1 MDEKDI
7 KLLTQ
12 VGEKYGY
19 IPESARE
26 KIALYSD
33 KKCYVNE
40 FLINEDNDIINLI
53 ELFKAAGELEELI
66 PESSADIKARY
77 SANNK
82 GALNTS
88 IMQKAIKAIFERC
101 VASGASDL
109 HIMVRDNEAIVKVRS
124 NGDLERVEM
133 FTAEKGNSYCRTIYT
148 TMCDVADKNFQP
160 KRAQNARISANH
172 LPDVLSGSR
181 VATTPTESGYY
192 MVCRLLYKPKDKN
205 PTLEQLGYEPF
216 HIEYLDRLKAKTSGV
231 TIISGPTGSGKSTT
245 LQVVISSLI
254 TDADGK
260 THVITVEDPP
270 EYTIFG
276 WESSLVQHTDALGN
290 LIERDVKDDL
300 GNLVYNDDGSVKRD
314 SVINKKIKCF
324 ATQTPVA
331 NAKTA
336 EQRSAAFNSAIS
348 AAMRLDP
355 DVIMIGEVRDSSS
368 AAAALQASMT
378 GHQVFTTIHA
388 NNAITIFSRLI
399 DIGAKK
405 ELACDADVI
414 CGLIAQRLV
423 KKLCDNCSIDIKDHL
438 HEIAKDEKKLSTF
451 KRLLVAYNLYSTYE
465 EIKHINSIE
474 ELMKN
479 VKTSENNNVTDLTG
493 VRIINHKGC
502 AECNYR
508 GIKGRSVVAEIIL
521 TDDRYMEL
529 VLEEKKSELKDY
541 WMKELKGVDMVM
553 HGLLKV
559 KKGISDPFELE
570 KELGYIEV
578 YKNVDKDNFIN
589 ILNDSELE
597 TANILLNSNKYCDDF
612 LKKYPQLQTNE
623 LQNNTKPAKKT
634 RKLTIK

>member
-1 MDEKDI
+1 MEDKDVI
-7 KLLTQ
+7 LLTQ
-12 VGEKYGY
+12 VGQKYSD

-40 FLINEDNDIINLI
+40 FLLNDDNDVINLV
-53 ELFKAAGELEELI
+53 ELFRATGELEELI

-109 HIMVRDNEAIVKVRS
+109 HIMVRENEAIVKVRS

-160 KRAQNARISANH
+160 KRAQNARIAANH
-172 LPDVLSGSR
+172 LPDVLSGAR
-181 VATTPTESGYY
+181 VATTPTDTGYY

-205 PTLEQLGYEPF
+205 PTLQQLGYEDF
-216 HIEYLDRLKAKTSGV
+216 HIEYLDRLKSKTSGV
-231 TIISGPTGSGKSTT
+231 TVISGPTGSGKSTT

-260 THVITVEDPP
+260 MHVITVEDPP
-270 EYTIFG
+270 EYSIFG
-276 WESSLVQHTDALGN
+276 WESSNVSHTDRDGN
-290 LIERDVKDDL
+290 LILKDMVDEFGNKILNEDGTVAQNSVVER
-300 GNLVYNDDGSVKRD
+300 
-314 SVINKKIKCF
+314 KIRCF

-336 EQRSAAFNSAIS
+336 EQRTAAFNSAIS

-355 DVIMIGEVRDSSS
+355 DVIMIGEVRDASS
-368 AAAALQASMT
+368 ATAALQASMT

-423 KKLCDNCSIDIKDHL
+423 KKLCNSCSFDIKDKYS
-438 HEIAKDEKKLSTF
+438 EIQKDEKKFTTF
-451 KRLLVAYNLYSTYE
+451 KRLLVSFNYFDSYE
-465 EIKHINSIE
+465 EIRNITNID
-474 ELMKN
+474 ELLSVAKVN
-479 VKTSENNNVTDLTG
+479 EVGNCVDLTG
-493 VRIINHKGC
+493 VRLINSKGC
-502 AECNYR
+502 PDCNFK
-508 GIKGRSVVAEIIL
+508 GIKGRSVVSEVIL
-521 TDDRYMEL
+521 TDDKYMEL
-529 VLEEKKSELKDY
+529 VLEDKKADLKDY
-541 WMKELKGVDMVM
+541 WMFNLKGVDMMM

-570 KELGYIEV
+570 KELGYIEI
-578 YKNVDKDNFIN
+578 YKNADKPHFYKL
-589 ILNDSELE
+589 LNNCEFE
-597 TANILLNSNKYCDDF
+597 TAKSLISEGKYAEDF
-612 LKKYPQLQTNE
+612 IKKYPE
-623 LQNNTKPAKKT
+623 LSHEKINVEIVKAQPKRT
-634 RKLTIK
+634 RKTK

>member
-19 IPESARE
+19 IPDSARE

-53 ELFKAAGELEELI
+53 ELFKASEELEELI

-101 VASGASDL
+101 VAMGASDL
-109 HIMVRDNEAIVKVRS
+109 HIMVRDNEAIVKVRA
-124 NGDLERVEM
+124 NGDLDRVEM
-133 FTAEKGNSYCRTIYT
+133 FTSEKGNSYCRTIYT

-172 LPDVLSGSR
+172 LPDVLSGAR
-181 VATTPTESGYY
+181 VATTPTENGYY

-205 PTLEQLGYEPF
+205 PTLEQLGYEKF
-216 HIEYLDRLKAKTSGV
+216 HIEYLDRLKSKTSGV
-231 TIISGPTGSGKSTT
+231 TVISGPTGSGKSTT

-254 TDADGK
+254 SDADGK

-276 WESSLVQHTDALGN
+276 WENSLVQHTDAMGN
-290 LIERDVKDDL
+290 LIERDVKDDH
-300 GNLVYNDDGSVKRD
+300 GNIMYNEDGTIKRD
-314 SVINKKIKCF
+314 TTINKKIKCF

-355 DVIMIGEVRDSSS
+355 DVIMIGEVRDASS

-423 KKLCDNCSIDIKDHL
+423 KKLCDNCSFDIKSKFS
-438 HEIAKDEKKLSTF
+438 EIEKDEKRFATF
-451 KRLLVAYNLYSTYE
+451 KRLLVAFNQFDNFE
-465 EIKHINSIE
+465 EIKNIKTINEILTKSKNK
-474 ELMKN
+474 EL
-479 VKTSENNNVTDLTG
+479 SADLVG
-493 VRIINHKGC
+493 VRILNPNGC

-521 TDDRYMEL
+521 TDDKYMEL
-529 VLEEKKSELKDY
+529 VLEEKKAELKDY
-541 WMKELKGVDMVM
+541 WMKDLKGVDMIM

-578 YKNVDKDNFIN
+578 YKNIDKDHFIK
-589 ILNDSELE
+589 LLSDSEIE
-597 TANILLNSNKYCDDF
+597 SANNLLSQNKYCDDY
-612 LKKYPQLQTNE
+612 LAKYPELNKQEQLSSDKIVKKGRK
-623 LQNNTKPAKKT
+623 TK
-634 RKLTIK
+634 